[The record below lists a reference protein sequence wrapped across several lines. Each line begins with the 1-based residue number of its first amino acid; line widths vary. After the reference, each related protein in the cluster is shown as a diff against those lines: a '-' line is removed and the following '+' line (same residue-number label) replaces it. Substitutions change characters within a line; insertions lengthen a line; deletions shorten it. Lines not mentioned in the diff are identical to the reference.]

1 MGLIDLF
8 SEKNTKP
15 AECLVSINGEE
26 ISDLYAALIEVQVE
40 ADRSRATTASVIF
53 ETRRL
58 EDGDWTIQ
66 DDDRLKPWE
75 SIKIEAV
82 FGDETEEVMSGF
94 IKEVNADFPAEKG
107 AARVIISCQDHSLQL
122 DRTHI
127 EQRWGE
133 DTPTTDGSIASEIAQ
148 RNNLGMI
155 EPPNEGQT
163 VQDLNQNTTDMKFLQ
178 RRAEANGY
186 EIIFQEGKLY
196 FGEMRLNAETQ
207 PTIKVYAGPDTNCVR
222 FNIKDDGHKPDR
234 VAYQVTA
241 QTGTQEPAVEVT
253 PTVRQLGLQPANS
266 ENSGLDEF
274 VWRPSRQGVNDS
286 GQLEAIAQQM
296 ANEQS
301 MKIAVDGELD
311 GSLYGHV
318 LRVGE
323 PVGVD
328 GVGQKFSGTYY
339 VDATSHKFVSEGYT
353 VTFKLLRNA
362 YGDDLNESSNPL
374 AGVL

>member
-40 ADRSRATTASVIF
+40 ADRSRATTATLIL

-66 DDDRLKPWE
+66 DDERLKPWE
-75 SIKIEAV
+75 TIKIEAV

-94 IKEVNADFPAEKG
+94 IKEVRADFPAEKG
-107 AARVIISCQDHSLQL
+107 AARVTIYCQDHSLQM
-122 DRTHI
+122 DREHI

-133 DTPTTDGSIASEIAQ
+133 DAPTTDSFIATEIAN
-148 RNNLGMI
+148 RNNLGLI

-163 VQDLNQNTTDMKFLQ
+163 VQDLNQNTTDIKFLQ
-178 RRAEANGY
+178 RRAQANGY
-186 EIIFQEGKLY
+186 EIIFQQAKLY

-207 PTIKVYAGPDTNCVR
+207 PTIKVYAGADTNCIS
-222 FNIKDDGHKPDR
+222 FNIKDDGHQPDR

-241 QTGTQEPAVEVT
+241 KTGTQESPVEVT
-253 PTVRQLGLQPANS
+253 TKLRKMGLQRANS
-266 ENSGLDEF
+266 EDSGLNNF
-274 VWRPSRQGVNDS
+274 VWRPQRQGVNDS
-286 GQLEAIAQQM
+286 AQLEAIAQQM
-296 ANEQS
+296 VDQQS

-339 VDATSHKFVSEGYT
+339 VDAATHKFDTDGYK
-353 VTFKLLRNA
+353 VDFKLLRNA
-362 YGDDLNESSNPL
+362 YGDDLSELPNPL
-374 AGVL
+374 VGIL